1 MSNQHDGENWPYH
14 ENKNT
19 GEMTA
24 CASNPCKIHG
34 GSDIMA
40 SSLAEA
46 YKTKYDETRQENSEL
61 KKQLG
66 MDDSGNSID
75 ISESEE
81 LMDNLLNNA
90 LDKGMRNNHVD
101 TSNLH
106 EGQSVIMLPDGSYI
120 SSEDAEKDF
129 STDDF
134 NRLVISG
141 NEYFSDEELAQ
152 HWNDSVWLDSKASES
167 LYRRGND
174 KDTSI
179 TRGISVMRMP
189 SQDEWHKQH
198 PTMDINEYPAMT
210 AHEEGHI
217 TDYYKRGAAVMDAR
231 NASIYSDMSQEAAEL
246 YPNDDGT
253 SESHDAHIKANMMA
267 WSDIGSKALLEH
279 NPSAIWE
286 HVDDDGIDHM
296 AMMHGDNEIV
306 RQNAIRSIQSDM
318 DDNLP
323 YYMETDDGSDGFIV
337 KDGNESINV
346 HIDTI
351 KDKGTKVYWD
361 IPSDNGSGS
370 ASFIS
375 NGDDSNR
382 EHLYSRMRPS
392 LSASFTLLRNT

>member
-46 YKTKYDETRQENSEL
+46 YKMKYDETRQENSEL

-66 MDDSGNSID
+66 MDDSRNSID

-120 SSEDAEKDF
+120 SSDDAEKDF

-141 NEYFSDEELAQ
+141 NEYFSDEELAR
-152 HWNDSVWLDSKASES
+152 HWNDSVWLDAKASES
-167 LYRRGND
+167 LYRREND

-198 PTMDINEYPAMT
+198 PDMDVNEYPAMT
-210 AHEEGHI
+210 AHEEQHI

-231 NASIYSDMSQEAAEL
+231 NASIYNDMSQEAAEL

-253 SESHDAHIKANMMA
+253 IESHDAHIKANMMA

-296 AMMHGDNEIV
+296 AMTHGDNEIV
-306 RQNAIRSIQSDM
+306 RRNAIRSIQSDM
-318 DDNLP
+318 DDKLP

-337 KDGNESINV
+337 KDGNESLHV

-351 KDKGTKVYWD
+351 TDQGTKVYWD
-361 IPSDNGSGS
+361 IPSDNGSRS
-370 ASFIS
+370 ESFIS

-382 EHLYSRMRPS
+382 EHLYSRMIPS
-392 LSASFTLLRNT
+392 LSASFTSLRNA